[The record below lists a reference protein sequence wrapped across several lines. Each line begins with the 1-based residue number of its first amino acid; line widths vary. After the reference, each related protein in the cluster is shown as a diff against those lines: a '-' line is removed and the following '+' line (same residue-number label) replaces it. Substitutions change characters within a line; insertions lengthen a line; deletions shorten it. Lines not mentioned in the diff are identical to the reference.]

1 MKKLIYIVLTVIL
14 GNLSLFAQAPDRFLQ
29 TYNTINYTNSESYGV
44 AQTSYGY
51 IISGI
56 SFDTIGFPPGY
67 YAYTLMGIDNNGNKV
82 WEKKYGNQ
90 NLNFGNAWY
99 AYDYLKSY
107 KGYYYSIT
115 NAIDST
121 NYAFSMVFKLNE
133 NGDTLWTKKYRGDNV
148 DSILVSASLNFTADG
163 IIHTGITGSNNNDS
177 KLFLSKLDTLGNE
190 LWRKKYNY
198 TTYAEKLNYS
208 IYDSISKKYIVV
220 GYMEGVPPKSTTYIT
235 DSLGNVLTQKYFINN
250 GFGGI
255 LTNIR
260 KLSDGNY
267 LTCGIIYTGN
277 TLGSWSLMKSILIKF
292 DINGNVFWSKE
303 YGQENIINSFDALE
317 ITSGDT
323 IIVAGQIDTLF
334 TQNLGLN
341 TMYQIYKI
349 DPNGNVVWNREI
361 DIITTNGSQ
370 DVLKGLAITNDGGY
384 ALTGFYG
391 NTPAPNPFV
400 LVKLDKWGC
409 LNAGCQTVGVE
420 ELNSSILFSVFPNPA
435 KNQIHLK
442 FETHNSL
449 PDSYEIIDLYGK
461 VIVREKITSPYTQI
475 NVEYLPSSLY
485 LLQVKNKG
493 VVVGN
498 KKISITH

>member
-1 MKKLIYIVLTVIL
+1 
-14 GNLSLFAQAPDRFLQ
+14 
-29 TYNTINYTNSESYGV
+29 
-44 AQTSYGY
+44 
-51 IISGI
+51 
-56 SFDTIGFPPGY
+56 
-67 YAYTLMGIDNNGNKV
+67 
-82 WEKKYGNQ
+82 
-90 NLNFGNAWY
+90 
-99 AYDYLKSY
+99 
-107 KGYYYSIT
+107 
-115 NAIDST
+115 
-121 NYAFSMVFKLNE
+121 
-133 NGDTLWTKKYRGDNV
+133 
-148 DSILVSASLNFTADG
+148 
-163 IIHTGITGSNNNDS
+163 
-177 KLFLSKLDTLGNE
+177 LSKLDTLGNE

-198 TTYAEKLNYS
+198 TTYTEKLNYS

-220 GYMEGVPPKSTTYIT
+220 GYMEGFPMKSTTYIT

-384 ALTGFYG
+384 ALTGFFG
-391 NTPAPNPFV
+391 NTPAPNTFV

-409 LNAGCQTVGVE
+409 LTSGCETVSVN
-420 ELNSSILFSVFPNPA
+420 ELYENEFNFSVYPNPS
-435 KNQIHLK
+435 NSNVNLIFSQQ
-442 FETHNSL
+442 NSL
-449 PDSYEIIDLYGK
+449 PEYYEIVSVQGK
-461 VIVREKITSPYTQI
+461 VIAKEKIHSNNIQI
-475 NVEYLPSSLY
+475 NVSHLSSSIYLIHLID
-485 LLQVKNKG
+485 KG
-493 VVVGN
+493 QIIGS
-498 KKISITH
+498 KKISINH